1 VKSVK
6 IVIDASIAAKWF
18 LEEEHAAEALRLTEP
33 AYDLLAPELLWVEV
47 AAALRRR
54 FRRGQMPLATFNE
67 TILDLLN
74 VDVTPMAVTP
84 LVRRATRFAVLL
96 DHGVYDCIYLALAA
110 AEGCQLAT
118 ADRRLHDKVERSKVA
133 KLTLWIGDVP

>member
-54 FRRGQMPLATFNE
+54 LRRGQMPLVTFNKA
-67 TILDLLN
+67 ILDLLN
-74 VDVTPMAVTP
+74 VDVTSMAVTP

>member
-54 FRRGQMPLATFNE
+54 LRRGQMPLVTFNKA
-67 TILDLLN
+67 ILDLLN

-118 ADRRLHDKVERSKVA
+118 ADRRLHDKVERSKFA